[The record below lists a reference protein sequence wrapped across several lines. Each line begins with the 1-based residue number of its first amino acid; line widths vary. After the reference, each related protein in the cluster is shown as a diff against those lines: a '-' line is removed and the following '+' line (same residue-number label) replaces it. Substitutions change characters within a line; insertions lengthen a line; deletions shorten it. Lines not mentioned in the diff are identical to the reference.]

1 MDTVDGKNERYASL
15 LLAYLK
21 RSPVHVRQ
29 LNLQSDMN
37 HFLEN
42 AISEI
47 IEAAHN
53 GQHGDKL
60 QAFARLRLEK
70 LVNEKLVD
78 GKSLLCLGSEW
89 ETRRLIIKKCK
100 VMNSKQKPLW
110 LVFENGD
117 ETRGAKEMYAMYKSG
132 DDLRQDQITLQL
144 LRFMDRLW
152 MTNETDDAL
161 SKPDGLDLRLTPYGC
176 VSTGIDMGMLEI
188 VTDSNTTANIQKVL
202 GSMGAFRNKSLLTW
216 LKSKNPDEIDD
227 RTGGFKPSSRV
238 VDNFVRSCAGYCVA
252 SYVLGLGD
260 RHADNIMMKEN
271 GKLFHI
277 DFGHFLGNF
286 KTKLGFKRER
296 TPFVFTPEMA
306 EVMGGENSEQYKRF
320 VTYCGKAFNILRK
333 NATAL
338 IIMMRLMIPAG
349 MPELRN
355 ESDIEYM
362 VEKLH
367 LRLKDEDAAI
377 LMKKEIKKCLSDT
390 YRRIDNFIH
399 NVKTGL

>member
-1 MDTVDGKNERYASL
+1 
-15 LLAYLK
+15 
-21 RSPVHVRQ
+21 
-29 LNLQSDMN
+29 
-37 HFLEN
+37 
-42 AISEI
+42 
-47 IEAAHN
+47 
-53 GQHGDKL
+53 
-60 QAFARLRLEK
+60 
-70 LVNEKLVD
+70 
-78 GKSLLCLGSEW
+78 
-89 ETRRLIIKKCK
+89 
-100 VMNSKQKPLW
+100 
-110 LVFENGD
+110 
-117 ETRGAKEMYAMYKSG
+117 
-132 DDLRQDQITLQL
+132 
-144 LRFMDRLW
+144 
-152 MTNETDDAL
+152 
-161 SKPDGLDLRLTPYGC
+161 
-176 VSTGIDMGMLEI
+176 
-188 VTDSNTTANIQKVL
+188 
-202 GSMGAFRNKSLLTW
+202 
-216 LKSKNPDEIDD
+216 
-227 RTGGFKPSSRV
+227 
-238 VDNFVRSCAGYCVA
+238 
-252 SYVLGLGD
+252 
-260 RHADNIMMKEN
+260 MMKEN